1 MQHSHL
7 IASVSPDHDSIWL
20 HANAEHGPEY
30 TDDRTTTIEM
40 KWISEPTVNV
50 YPETS
55 IVTYNWDE
63 KNGILSLKLS
73 HSNGSIE
80 AEITQ

>member
-1 MQHSHL
+1 
-7 IASVSPDHDSIWL
+7 
-20 HANAEHGPEY
+20 
-30 TDDRTTTIEM
+30 M
-40 KWISEPTVNV
+40 KWTSEPTVNV

-80 AEITQ
+80 AEIIQ